1 MLYSGWD
8 IDGKGAERNMTGDVR
23 ELRPEPQEL
32 DLIPLDHTPRQI
44 IARGRHKRI
53 RHKRER
59 RDRCIYVICALIYA
73 FLGLCVGFCGALAY
87 FLWTLGVI

>member
-1 MLYSGWD
+1 
-8 IDGKGAERNMTGDVR
+8 MTGDMM
-23 ELRPEPQEL
+23 EIIPQPQEL

-59 RDRCIYVICALIYA
+59 RDKSARWLIRVASASLAMNMVQSVIIYILQAGPI
-73 FLGLCVGFCGALAY
+73 
-87 FLWTLGVI
+87 

>member
-1 MLYSGWD
+1 
-8 IDGKGAERNMTGDVR
+8 MTRDVR
-23 ELRPEPQEL
+23 ELRQEL

-59 RDRCIYVICALIYA
+59 RGKAIMGWAIVSGLLFAIVLIQWGIIYILQAGPI
-73 FLGLCVGFCGALAY
+73 
-87 FLWTLGVI
+87 